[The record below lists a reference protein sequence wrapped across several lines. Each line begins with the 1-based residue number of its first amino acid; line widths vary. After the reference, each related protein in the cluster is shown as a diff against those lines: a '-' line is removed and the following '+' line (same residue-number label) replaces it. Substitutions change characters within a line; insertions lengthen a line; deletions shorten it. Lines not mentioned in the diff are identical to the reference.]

1 MSKVVGIWRIGI
13 LPGMARIQTRRWVPA
28 QANESPQM
36 IVNQSLQPRLSVI
49 MHPTIGIAKSNIG
62 LTMNIWTQT
71 RRLRTRNI

>member
-1 MSKVVGIWRIGI
+1 MSKVVGIWKIGI

-49 MHPTIGIAKSNIG
+49 MHPTIGIVSNIG
-62 LTMNIWTQT
+62 LTMNRWTWT